1 MEHLIDTSVMP
12 ELKKKYPHLQ
22 LEYRMLKVY
31 DVPESQLAQ
40 MLENWEDAL
49 KEGLKLAY
57 LPSPGLVRLRITAK
71 GESVKHLDECY
82 ESLKEVVVLIL
93 HFGQ

>member
-1 MEHLIDTSVMP
+1 
-12 ELKKKYPHLQ
+12 
-22 LEYRMLKVY
+22 MLKVY

-82 ESLKEVVVLIL
+82 ESLKEVLKDVRYAEGDDVLENN
-93 HFGQ
+93 

>member
-1 MEHLIDTSVMP
+1 
-12 ELKKKYPHLQ
+12 
-22 LEYRMLKVY
+22 MLKVY

-71 GESVKHLDECY
+71 GEKC
-82 ESLKEVVVLIL
+82 KTP
-93 HFGQ
+93 G

>member
-1 MEHLIDTSVMP
+1 M
-12 ELKKKYPHLQ
+12 KKKYPHLQ

-57 LPSPGLVRLRITAK
+57 SSFSGTGEITYYGERGKCKTPG
-71 GESVKHLDECY
+71 
-82 ESLKEVVVLIL
+82 
-93 HFGQ
+93 